1 VSDHVRSGP
10 AVGEYLCPTRVH
22 VSVSVGVPERGLD
35 TLADLR
41 VAAVEATWSRV
52 TRRARLT
59 PPLGD

>member
-1 VSDHVRSGP
+1 
-10 AVGEYLCPTRVH
+10 VGEYLCPTRVH